1 MFLSTVN
8 GRYWVELVDQVTA
21 DWESLRMN
29 HGIAKEFREAMRSRT
44 VVPSVALASARFFS
58 LRNRNADPVSTAMTL
73 KGRVQ
78 IGLGRS
84 NQSPFPEF
92 VQDYSDPGQLP
103 RRGVHHEL
111 LPAQADRFQ
120 RLASA
125 FRPLIEA
132 GAGVWLTT
140 RRHRFNDH
148 RSNDSYCSALG
159 SLSGYPKKSG
169 MVTVIR

>member
-21 DWESLRMN
+21 DWESLRMD
-29 HGIAKEFREAMRSRT
+29 HGIAKEFREAMRTRT
-44 VVPSVALASARFFS
+44 VVPSVVLASARFFS

-92 VQDYSDPGQLP
+92 VPDYRILANYL
-103 RRGVHHEL
+103 GVEFTTSCYPHR
-111 LPAQADRFQ
+111 QMG
-120 RLASA
+120 
-125 FRPLIEA
+125 FRA
-132 GAGVWLTT
+132 
-140 RRHRFNDH
+140 
-148 RSNDSYCSALG
+148 
-159 SLSGYPKKSG
+159 
-169 MVTVIR
+169 

>member
-58 LRNRNADPVSTAMTL
+58 LRNRNADPISTAMTY

-84 NQSPFPEF
+84 NRSPFPEF
-92 VQDYSDPGQLP
+92 VQDYLEFLVGLD
-103 RRGVHHEL
+103 VV
-111 LPAQADRFQ
+111 FQ
-120 RLASA
+120 RRSLERSVSA
-125 FRPLIEA
+125 HQR
-132 GAGVWLTT
+132 
-140 RRHRFNDH
+140 
-148 RSNDSYCSALG
+148 LG
-159 SLSGYPKKSG
+159 E
-169 MVTVIR
+169 VEV

>member
-21 DWESLRMN
+21 DWESHRMN
-29 HGIAKEFREAMRSRT
+29 HGIAKEFREAMRTRT
-44 VVPSVALASARFFS
+44 VVPSVVLASARFFS

-92 VQDYSDPGQLP
+92 VQDYNILANYL
-103 RRGVHHEL
+103 GVE
-111 LPAQADRFQ
+111 F
-120 RLASA
+120 
-125 FRPLIEA
+125 
-132 GAGVWLTT
+132 TT
-140 RRHRFNDH
+140 SCYPHRQV
-148 RSNDSYCSALG
+148 
-159 SLSGYPKKSG
+159 GY
-169 MVTVIR
+169 RA

>member
-58 LRNRNADPVSTAMTL
+58 LRTRNADPVSTAMTF

-92 VQDYSDPGQLP
+92 VQDYTSWPITLAWSSPRAATRIGRSVLEVSRRITDWGRVAFRLMMRRWKPGQ
-103 RRGVHHEL
+103 
-111 LPAQADRFQ
+111 
-120 RLASA
+120 S
-125 FRPLIEA
+125 
-132 GAGVWLTT
+132 
-140 RRHRFNDH
+140 
-148 RSNDSYCSALG
+148 
-159 SLSGYPKKSG
+159 
-169 MVTVIR
+169 